1 MIKKMLKCSWLVIA
15 LCLGLTVFFGW
26 QLRTISIENTVRMYM
41 PQSSES
47 YQRMLKAEE
56 DFGSMMVLGISL
68 ETSGE
73 TILEPEYIQIVQNIT
88 DQISGADG
96 GSGVDYVESIDS
108 ISNMDFI
115 VGEEGSLK
123 ASSMLGD
130 DYTGSAEDMANI
142 KQRLIDWQ
150 EMYNRVIIT
159 DDGKT
164 TQLMITLKPKDENG
178 DMLNSKKQMAALHEI
193 QRICEEAVKDSD
205 LEVRYFGDPVLS
217 DDGYKFMVSDLL
229 VLIPF
234 VALVVL
240 LSLYFS
246 FHTFSGTILPLITVL
261 MSTIWSVGIM
271 CMLHITFTIIGS
283 VIPVCLVACGSAYGI
298 HVLTHYYIALDKVTG
313 EMTKEKHADAIVYGL
328 KDVWVAVALA
338 GITTVAGFI
347 SNITSPIM
355 PLKSFSV
362 FAAAGVVFSLILSMT
377 LIPCLLYVTPIKSV
391 GKHRKSKTRLSTK
404 IKLELAKQL
413 QRRRGKT
420 SDEATSS
427 TLYSIYHFFS
437 GTKPRLVVSTLVVV
451 VAALVGFKMLIVD
464 TALVNYFPP
473 DSKFRQDITYV
484 DEHLA
489 GSNTLYL
496 IVSGEEKAADA
507 NAVAADSSADSI
519 ASDFDFTPAETAE
532 TPAEN
537 AADSIASDFDF
548 TPSETENVESVAD
561 SIASDFDFSAGDV
574 GTADSV
580 ADAIE
585 GDFDFGG
592 ATDDFGFGADAAE
605 ESVATADE
613 GAKEYY
619 MLTNPEILKAV
630 DGLQEYLIARHP
642 GIGKVVSFT
651 TFIKRMNQVM
661 HVPDLNSAAVSDGY
675 VDPNVVYAEKLAST
689 ITVQQGLEML
699 HSAYSAAGGN
709 KATVEQIVS
718 ELEKQLN
725 FNGIDYYEV
734 PYDVAKYP
742 VASRDELGDLVT
754 QYLYLLSSE
763 QIQRFANNMTMPTA
777 IRTQVQLRTHST
789 DDTEA
794 IIRDAQNYAAIHFP
808 KGYKL
813 EATGN
818 GEMEYMMTK
827 MVVDSQTVSIA
838 LSLLMVFIIISLSF
852 RSPLAGII
860 GAIPLGL
867 TILLNFM
874 TMGYAG
880 IALDL
885 CTSIIASVA
894 IGVGIDYT
902 IHFMETYRAQRA
914 LTDDLE
920 EVTKRTFKTS
930 GKGII
935 TNAIA
940 VGLGFCVLLFSKFII
955 LRYIGALVAVVMFT
969 SSALSMTI
977 IPGLL
982 NAFDPKFMWSKEQ
995 KEAYKKTLS
1004 EAGESDEDDDEDE
1017 KPEVPEVKDVP
1028 EVKE

>member
-1 MIKKMLKCSWLVIA
+1 MLKCSWLIIVASLAITA
-15 LCLGLTVFFGW
+15 FFGW
-26 QLRTISIENTVRMYM
+26 QLRKISIENTVRMYM
-41 PQSSES
+41 PQSSDS

-68 ETSGE
+68 ETSGDS
-73 TILEPEYIQIVQNIT
+73 IISPEYIQIVKNIT
-88 DQISGADG
+88 EQI
-96 GSGVDYVESIDS
+96 SGVDYVESIDS
-108 ISNMDFI
+108 LSNIDF
-115 VGEEGSLK
+115 VTGEDGGLK
-123 ASSMLGD
+123 ASSLIGGD
-130 DYTGSAEDMANI
+130 DYTGSAEDMARI
-142 KQRLIDWQ
+142 KERLVDWQ

-164 TQLMITLKPKDENG
+164 TQMMITLEPKDENG
-178 DMLNSKKQMAALHEI
+178 NMLNSKRQMKTLHDI
-193 QRICEEAVKDSD
+193 KAICQEAVKDSG

-217 DDGYKFMVSDLL
+217 DDGYNFMISDLL
-229 VLIPF
+229 LLIPF
-234 VALVVL
+234 VAIVVL

-246 FHTFSGTILPLITVL
+246 FHTWSGTLLPLITVL
-261 MSTIWSVGIM
+261 MATVWSVGIM
-271 CMLHITFTIIGS
+271 CMLNITFTIIGS

-298 HVLTHYYIALDKVTG
+298 HVLTHYYIGIDKIEG
-313 EMTKEKHADAIVYGL
+313 EITKEKHIGAIEYGL
-328 KDVWVAVALA
+328 KDVWVAVVLA

-362 FAAAGVVFSLILSMT
+362 FAAAGVVFSLLLSMT
-377 LIPCLLYVTPIKSV
+377 FIPAMLYVTPISVV
-391 GKHRKSKTRLSTK
+391 GKHWKNKNHISTK
-404 IKLELAKQL
+404 IKMRLEQQL
-413 QRRRGKT
+413 RRQGGK
-420 SDEATSS
+420 SSEEATSS
-427 TLYSIYHFFS
+427 TLYSVYHFFS
-437 GTKPRLVVSTLVVV
+437 GTKPRLIVSNVLVL
-451 VAALVGFKMLIVD
+451 VAAAVGFKMLVVD
-464 TALVNYFPP
+464 TALVNYFPK

-496 IVSGEEKAADA
+496 LVSGEEKESSE
-507 NAVAADSSADSI
+507 VSLADSSETSLADSI
-519 ASDFDFTPAETAE
+519 ADDFGFDSGDFAQT
-532 TPAEN
+532 
-537 AADSIASDFDF
+537 DSAASDF
-548 TPSETENVESVAD
+548 A
-561 SIASDFDFSAGDV
+561 
-574 GTADSV
+574 
-580 ADAIE
+580 
-585 GDFDFGG
+585 
-592 ATDDFGFGADAAE
+592 DDFGFGDSSGSDDFGFGSADSAE
-605 ESVATADE
+605 NDE
-613 GAKEYY
+613 APKSYY

-630 DGLQEYLIARHP
+630 DGMQEYLLARHE
-642 GIGKVVSFT
+642 GIGKMVSFT

-661 HVPDLNSAAVSDGY
+661 NAPVNDDERLSAHISVREML
-675 VDPNVVYAEKLAST
+675 EK
-689 ITVQQGLEML
+689 L
-699 HSAYSAAGGN
+699 HSAYTAAGG
-709 KATVEQIVS
+709 KDARVQDIVL
-718 ELEKQLN
+718 ELERELN
-725 FNGIDYYEV
+725 FNGSDYYEI
-734 PYDVAKYP
+734 PYDVSKYP
-742 VASRDELGDLVT
+742 VSSRDELGDLVT

-789 DDTEA
+789 EDTEA
-794 IIRDAQNYAAIHFP
+794 IIKDAQNYAAKYFP
-808 KGYKL
+808 KGYRL

-827 MVVDSQTVSIA
+827 MVVDSQTVSIF
-838 LSLLMVFIIISLSF
+838 LSLAMVFIIISLSF
-852 RSPLAGII
+852 KSLFAGII

-874 TMGYAG
+874 VMGYAG

-930 GKGII
+930 GRGIL

-940 VGLGFCVLLFSKFII
+940 VGLGFCVLLFSRFII

-969 SSALSMTI
+969 SSTLAMTV

-995 KEAYKKTLS
+995 KEAYAKKLA
-1004 EAGESDEDDDEDE
+1004 EE
-1017 KPEVPEVKDVP
+1017 K
-1028 EVKE
+1028 

>member
-1 MIKKMLKCSWLVIA
+1 MIKKMLKCSWLIIIA
-15 LCLGLTVFFGW
+15 SLAITAFFGW
-26 QLRTISIENTVRMYM
+26 QLRKISIENTVRMYM

-56 DFGSMMVLGISL
+56 DYGSMMVLGISM

-73 TILEPEYIQIVQNIT
+73 TILTPEYIKIVQDVT
-88 DQISGADG
+88 DQIGN
-96 GSGVDYVESIDS
+96 VDYVESIDS
-108 ISNMDFI
+108 IANMDFI
-115 VGEEGSLK
+115 VGEDGSLK
-123 ASSMLGD
+123 ASSILGE
-130 DYTGSAEDMANI
+130 DYTGSPEDMAAI
-142 KQRLIDWQ
+142 KQRLVDWQ

-164 TQLMITLKPKDENG
+164 TQLMITLQPKDENG
-178 DMLNSKKQMAALHEI
+178 DMLNSKKQMKALHDI
-193 QRICEEAVKDSD
+193 QKICETALEGSD

-217 DDGYKFMVSDLL
+217 DNGYTFMVSDLL
-229 VLIPF
+229 ILIPF

-246 FHTFSGTILPLITVL
+246 FHTWSGTLLPLITVL
-261 MSTIWSVGIM
+261 MATVWSVGIM
-271 CMLHITFTIIGS
+271 CMLNVTFTIIGS

-298 HVLTHYYIALDKVTG
+298 HVLTHYYIGLDKIEG
-313 EMTKEKHADAIVYGL
+313 EITKESHAGAIVYGL
-328 KDVWVAVALA
+328 KDVWIAVVLA
-338 GITTVAGFI
+338 GVTTVAGFI

-362 FAAAGVVFSLILSMT
+362 FAAAGVVFSLLLSMT
-377 LIPCLLYVTPIKSV
+377 FIPAMLYVTPISKV
-391 GKHRKSKTRLSTK
+391 GKHWRNKNRISAKLK
-404 IKLELAKQL
+404 MKLEKQL
-413 QRRRGKT
+413 KRQGGKT
-420 SDEATSS
+420 SAEATTN
-427 TLYSIYHFFS
+427 TLYMIYHFFS
-437 GTKPRLVVSTLVVV
+437 GTKPRLIVSTAVLLLVAVI
-451 VAALVGFKMLIVD
+451 GFKMLIVD

-473 DSKFRQDITYV
+473 DSKFREDISYV

-496 IVSGEEKAADA
+496 IVSGEEKDA
-507 NAVAADSSADSI
+507 EEVAAESAGESVADSV
-519 ASDFDFTPAETAE
+519 ASDFDFGTSDTG
-532 TPAEN
+532 
-537 AADSIASDFDF
+537 AADSVASDFDF
-548 TPSETENVESVAD
+548 
-561 SIASDFDFSAGDV
+561 
-574 GTADSV
+574 
-580 ADAIE
+580 
-585 GDFDFGG
+585 GG
-592 ATDDFGFGADAAE
+592 STDDFGFGEAASGTDDFGFGDASGADSSESAE
-605 ESVATADE
+605 AP
-613 GAKEYY
+613 KQYY
-619 MLTNPEILKAV
+619 MLTNPEILNAV
-630 DGLQEYLIARHP
+630 DGMQEYLLARHE
-642 GIGKVVSFT
+642 GIGKMVSFT

-661 HVPDLNSAAVSDGY
+661 NSP
-675 VDPNVVYAEKLAST
+675 VDDAKLSST

-699 HSAYSAAGGN
+699 HKAYTSAGG
-709 KATVEQIVS
+709 KDADVQQIVL
-718 ELEKQLN
+718 ELERQLN
-725 FNGIDYYEV
+725 FNGLDYYEV

-742 VASRDELGDLVT
+742 VSTRDELGDLVT

-789 DDTEA
+789 DETAA
-794 IIRDAQNYAAIHFP
+794 IIADAQAYAAKHFP
-808 KGYKL
+808 KGYKI

-818 GEMEYMMTK
+818 GEMEYTMTK
-827 MVVDSQTVSIA
+827 MVVDSQTTSIL
-838 LSLLMVFIIISLSF
+838 LSLAMVFIIISLSF
-852 RSPLAGII
+852 KSPWAGII

-874 TMGYAG
+874 VMGYAG

-920 EVTKRTFKTS
+920 EVTKNTFKTS
-930 GKGII
+930 GRGIL

-940 VGLGFCVLLFSKFII
+940 VGLGFCVLLFSRFII

-969 SSALSMTI
+969 SSTLAMTV

-995 KEAYKKTLS
+995 KEAYAKKIA
-1004 EAGESDEDDDEDE
+1004 EE
-1017 KPEVPEVKDVP
+1017 K
-1028 EVKE
+1028 

>member
-1 MIKKMLKCSWLVIA
+1 MIKKMLKCSWLIIIA
-15 LCLGLTVFFGW
+15 SLAITAFFGW
-26 QLRTISIENTVRMYM
+26 QLRKISIENTVRMYM

-56 DFGSMMVLGISL
+56 DYGSMMVLGISM

-73 TILEPEYIQIVQNIT
+73 TILTPEYIKIVQDVT
-88 DQISGADG
+88 DQIGN
-96 GSGVDYVESIDS
+96 VDYVESIDS
-108 ISNMDFI
+108 IANMDFI
-115 VGEEGSLK
+115 VGEDGSLK
-123 ASSMLGD
+123 ASSILGE
-130 DYTGSAEDMANI
+130 DYTGSPEDMAAI
-142 KQRLIDWQ
+142 KQRLVDWQ

-164 TQLMITLKPKDENG
+164 TQLMITLQPKDENG
-178 DMLNSKKQMAALHEI
+178 DMLNSKKQMKALHDI
-193 QRICEEAVKDSD
+193 QKICETALEGSD

-217 DDGYKFMVSDLL
+217 DNGYTFMVSDLL

-246 FHTFSGTILPLITVL
+246 FHTWSGTLLPLITVL
-261 MSTIWSVGIM
+261 MATVWSVGIM
-271 CMLHITFTIIGS
+271 CMLNVTFTIIGS

-298 HVLTHYYIALDKVTG
+298 HVLTHYYIGLDKIEG
-313 EMTKEKHADAIVYGL
+313 EITKESHAGAIEYGL
-328 KDVWVAVALA
+328 KDVWIAVVLA
-338 GITTVAGFI
+338 GVTTVAGFI

-362 FAAAGVVFSLILSMT
+362 FAAAGVVFSLLLSMT
-377 LIPCLLYVTPIKSV
+377 FIPAMLYVTPISKV
-391 GKHRKSKTRLSTK
+391 GKHWRNKNRISAKLK
-404 IKLELAKQL
+404 MKLEKQL
-413 QRRRGKT
+413 KRQGGKT
-420 SDEATSS
+420 SAEATTN
-427 TLYSIYHFFS
+427 TLYMIYHFFS
-437 GTKPRLVVSTLVVV
+437 GTKPRLIVSSAVLLLVAVI
-451 VAALVGFKMLIVD
+451 GFKMLIVD

-473 DSKFRQDITYV
+473 DSKFREDISYV

-496 IVSGEEKAADA
+496 IVSGEEKDA
-507 NAVAADSSADSI
+507 EEVAAESAGESVADSV
-519 ASDFDFTPAETAE
+519 ASDFDFGTTD
-532 TPAEN
+532 TS
-537 AADSIASDFDF
+537 AADSVASDFDF
-548 TPSETENVESVAD
+548 
-561 SIASDFDFSAGDV
+561 
-574 GTADSV
+574 
-580 ADAIE
+580 
-585 GDFDFGG
+585 GG
-592 ATDDFGFGADAAE
+592 STDDFGFGEAASGTDDFGFGDASGADSSESAE
-605 ESVATADE
+605 AP
-613 GAKEYY
+613 KQYY
-619 MLTNPEILKAV
+619 MLTNPEILNAV
-630 DGLQEYLIARHP
+630 DGMQEYLLARHE
-642 GIGKVVSFT
+642 GIGKMVSFT

-661 HVPDLNSAAVSDGY
+661 NSP
-675 VDPNVVYAEKLAST
+675 VDDAKLSST

-699 HSAYSAAGGN
+699 HKAYTSAGG
-709 KATVEQIVS
+709 KDADVQQIVL
-718 ELEKQLN
+718 ELERQLN
-725 FNGIDYYEV
+725 FNGLDYYEV

-742 VASRDELGDLVT
+742 VSTRAELGDLVT

-789 DDTEA
+789 DDTAA
-794 IIRDAQNYAAIHFP
+794 IIADAQAYAAKHFP
-808 KGYKL
+808 KGYKI

-818 GEMEYMMTK
+818 GEMEYTMTK
-827 MVVDSQTVSIA
+827 MVVDSQTTSIL
-838 LSLLMVFIIISLSF
+838 LSLAMVFIIISLSF
-852 RSPLAGII
+852 KSPWAGII

-874 TMGYAG
+874 VMGYAG

-902 IHFMETYRAQRA
+902 IHFMETYRVQRA

-920 EVTKRTFKTS
+920 EVTKNTFKTS
-930 GKGII
+930 GRGIL

-940 VGLGFCVLLFSKFII
+940 VGLGFCVLLFSRFII

-969 SSALSMTI
+969 SSTLAMTV

-995 KEAYKKTLS
+995 KEAYAKKIA
-1004 EAGESDEDDDEDE
+1004 EE
-1017 KPEVPEVKDVP
+1017 K
-1028 EVKE
+1028 

>member
-1 MIKKMLKCSWLVIA
+1 MIKKMLKCSWLIIIA
-15 LCLGLTVFFGW
+15 SLAITVFFGW
-26 QLRTISIENTVRMYM
+26 QLRKISIENTVRMYM

-47 YQRMLKAEE
+47 YQRMLKTEE
-56 DFGSMMVLGISL
+56 EFGSMMVLGISL

-73 TILEPEYIQIVQNIT
+73 TILTPEYIKVVQAITEQIENVQ
-88 DQISGADG
+88 
-96 GSGVDYVESIDS
+96 YVESIDS
-108 ISNMDFI
+108 LSNMDFI

-123 ASSMLGD
+123 ASNMLGGD
-130 DYTGSAEDMANI
+130 DYTGSPEDMAAI

-164 TQLMITLKPKDENG
+164 TQLMITLEPKVERTKKVVSKDENG
-178 DMLNSKKQMAALHEI
+178 NKVVSEEPILDANGKPEMVMLDSKKQMKALHDI
-193 QRICEEAVKDSD
+193 KTICEEATKDTD

-217 DDGYKFMVSDLL
+217 DDGYNFMISDLL
-229 VLIPF
+229 LLIPF

-246 FHTFSGTILPLITVL
+246 FHTWSGTLLPLITVL
-261 MSTIWSVGIM
+261 MATVWSVGIM
-271 CMLHITFTIIGS
+271 CLCGITFTIIGS

-298 HVLTHYYIALDKVTG
+298 HVLTHYYIGLDKIEG
-313 EMTKEKHADAIVYGL
+313 EITKEKHAGAIEYGL
-328 KDVWVAVALA
+328 KDVWIAVILA
-338 GITTVAGFI
+338 GVTTVAGFI

-362 FAAAGVVFSLILSMT
+362 FAAAGVVFSLLLSMT
-377 LIPCLLYVTPIKSV
+377 FIPAMLYITPLKVV
-391 GKHRKSKTRLSTK
+391 GKHWKNKGKLSKKIRMRL
-404 IKLELAKQL
+404 EKQL
-413 QRRRGKT
+413 KRRGGQ
-420 SDEATSS
+420 SSEEATSS
-427 TLYSIYHFFS
+427 TLYSFYHFFS
-437 GTKPRLVVSTLVVV
+437 GTKPRLIVST
-451 VAALVGFKMLIVD
+451 ALVLIVAGIGFKLLVVD

-473 DSKFRQDITYV
+473 DSKFRQDISYV

-496 IVSGEEKAADA
+496 IVSGEEK
-507 NAVAADSSADSI
+507 
-519 ASDFDFTPAETAE
+519 TAE
-532 TPAEN
+532 EVQTSAP
-537 AADSIASDFDF
+537 
-548 TPSETENVESVAD
+548 VESTSD
-561 SIASDFDFSAGDV
+561 EIANDFDFSNGDT

-585 GDFDFGG
+585 GDFNFDSADSATDSSA
-592 ATDDFGFGADAAE
+592 ATDDFGFSADDFGFGSDAQVADGTDAAE
-605 ESVATADE
+605 PAEAP
-613 GAKEYY
+613 KQYY
-619 MLTNPEILKAV
+619 MLTDPEILKVV
-630 DGLQEYLIARHP
+630 DGMQNYLLERHD
-642 GIGKVVSFT
+642 GIGKMVSFT

-661 HVPDLNSAAVSDGY
+661 HVPTLDEELSTNTTDGY
-675 VDPNVVYAEKLAST
+675 VDPNKAYAEKLAST
-689 ITVQQGLEML
+689 ITVQEGLEML
-699 HSAYSAAGGN
+699 HKAYSLAGGN
-709 KATVEQIVS
+709 KATVDQIVN

-725 FNGIDYYEV
+725 FNGIDYYEI

-742 VASRDELGDLVT
+742 VASRAELGDLVT

-789 DDTEA
+789 ADTEK
-794 IIRDAQNYAAIHFP
+794 IIKDAQAYAEKYFP

-827 MVVDSQTVSIA
+827 MVVDSQTTSIA

-852 RSPLAGII
+852 KSPWAGII

-874 TMGYAG
+874 VMGFAG

-902 IHFMETYRAQRA
+902 IHFMETYRMQRA
-914 LTDDLE
+914 RTDDLE
-920 EVTKRTFKTS
+920 EVTKQTFKTS
-930 GKGII
+930 GRGIL

-940 VGLGFCVLLFSKFII
+940 VGLGFCVLLFSRFII

-969 SSALSMTI
+969 SSALAMTI

-995 KEAYKKTLS
+995 KEAYKAKLA
-1004 EAGESDEDDDEDE
+1004 EKGE
-1017 KPEVPEVKDVP
+1017 
-1028 EVKE
+1028 

>member
-15 LCLGLTVFFGW
+15 LSLVITAFFAW

-56 DFGSMMVLGISL
+56 DFGSMMVLGISI

-73 TILEPEYIQIVQNIT
+73 SIVTPEYIGIVQEIT
-88 DQISGADG
+88 DKIE
-96 GSGVDYVESIDS
+96 GVPYVESIDS
-108 ISNMDFI
+108 LSNIDFI
-115 VGEEGSLK
+115 KGENGGLQ
-123 ASSMLGD
+123 ASSLIGGD
-130 DYTGSAEDMANI
+130 DYTGSAEDIDAI

-164 TQLMITLKPKDENG
+164 TQMMITLEPKDENG
-178 DMLNSKKQMAALHEI
+178 NMLNSKRQMSSLHEI
-193 QRICEEAVKDSD
+193 QKICEEAVKGHEE

-217 DDGYKFMVSDLL
+217 DDGYNFMISDLL
-229 VLIPF
+229 VLIPV

-261 MSTIWSVGIM
+261 MATIWSVGIM
-271 CMLHITFTIIGS
+271 CMMHITFTIIGS

-298 HVLTHYYIALDKVTG
+298 HVLTHYYIALDAFTG
-313 EMTKEKHADAIVYGL
+313 ELTKEKHADIIAEGL
-328 KDVWVAVALA
+328 KDVWVAVVLA
-338 GITTVAGFI
+338 GVTTVAGFI

-362 FAAAGVVFSLILSMT
+362 FAAAGVVFSLLLSMT
-377 LIPCLLYVTPIKSV
+377 LIPCLLYVTPINAV
-391 GKHRKSKTRLSTK
+391 GKHRKNNNRLTTR
-404 IKLELAKQL
+404 IKLRIEKQL
-413 QRRRGKT
+413 KRQGGKT
-420 SDEATSS
+420 SEEATSS

-437 GTKPRLVVSTLVVV
+437 GTRPRLIVSTAVVLVV
-451 VAALVGFKMLIVD
+451 AIVGFKLLIVD

-489 GSNTLYL
+489 GSNTLYF
-496 IVSGEEKAADA
+496 IISGEELTEEEIAAKAVAEDSTADA
-507 NAVAADSSADSI
+507 I
-519 ASDFDFTPAETAE
+519 ASDFDFTEDAGADT
-532 TPAEN
+532 
-537 AADSIASDFDF
+537 AADDFSFDSSDDFSFDS
-548 TPSETENVESVAD
+548 SEELAESTSVAD
-561 SIASDFDFSAGDV
+561 DFSFED
-574 GTADSV
+574 TSS
-580 ADAIE
+580 
-585 GDFDFGG
+585 DFDFGG
-592 ATDDFGFGADAAE
+592 GEELVAE
-605 ESVATADE
+605 AEPV
-613 GAKEYY
+613 KEYH
-619 MLTNPEILKAV
+619 MLTNPEILMAV
-630 DGLQEYLIARHP
+630 DGMQDYLRARHT

-661 HVPDLNSAAVSDGY
+661 NAPSGDELSEPLTTQSLLDMFHG
-675 VDPNVVYAEKLAST
+675 
-689 ITVQQGLEML
+689 
-699 HSAYSAAGGN
+699 AYTAAGGK
-709 KATVEQIVS
+709 KASVEQIVN
-718 ELEKQLN
+718 ELEKKLN
-725 FNGIDYYEV
+725 YNGAAYYEI

-742 VASRDELGDLVT
+742 VATRDELGDLVT
-754 QYLYLLSSE
+754 QYLYLLASD

-777 IRTQVQLRTHST
+777 IRVQVQLRTHST
-789 DDTEA
+789 DDTAA
-794 IIRDAQNYAAIHFP
+794 IIADAQHYAETHFP
-808 KGYKL
+808 AGYKL

-827 MVVDSQTVSIA
+827 MVVDSQTTSII
-838 LSLLMVFIIISLSF
+838 LSLVMVFVIISLSF
-852 RSPLAGII
+852 KSLWAGII

-874 TMGYAG
+874 TMGFAG

-902 IHFMETYRAQRA
+902 IHFMETYRAERA

-920 EVTKRTFKTS
+920 EVTKKTFKTS

-940 VGLGFCVLLFSKFII
+940 VGLGFCVLLFPKFII

-969 SSALSMTI
+969 SSALSMTV

-995 KEAYKKTLS
+995 KEAYKAKLAEKS
-1004 EAGESDEDDDEDE
+1004 E
-1017 KPEVPEVKDVP
+1017 
-1028 EVKE
+1028 

>member
-1 MIKKMLKCSWLVIA
+1 MIKKMLKGSWFIIIA
-15 LCLGLTVFFGW
+15 SIALTVFFGW
-26 QLRTISIENTVRMYM
+26 QLKSIAIENTVRMYM

-47 YQRMLKAEE
+47 YQRMLKTEE
-56 DFGSMMVLGISL
+56 EFGSMMVLGISL
-68 ETSGE
+68 ETSGD
-73 TILEPEYIQIVQNIT
+73 TIITPEYIQVVQNIT

-96 GSGVDYVESIDS
+96 GSSVDYVESIDS

-115 VGEEGSLK
+115 VGEDGCLR
-123 ASSMLGD
+123 ASNMLGGD
-130 DYTGSAEDMANI
+130 DYTGSAEDMALI
-142 KQRLIDWQ
+142 RQRLIDWQ

-164 TQLMITLKPKDENG
+164 TQIMITLKPKDENG
-178 DMLNSKKQMAALHEI
+178 DMLNSRRQMQALHQI
-193 QRICEEAVKDSD
+193 KKICEEATKDYPD

-217 DDGYKFMVSDLL
+217 DDGYNFMISDLL
-229 VLIPF
+229 ILIPF

-246 FHTFSGTILPLITVL
+246 FHTWSGTLLPLITVL
-261 MSTIWSVGIM
+261 MSTVWSVGIM
-271 CMLHITFTIIGS
+271 CMLKITFTIIGS

-298 HVLTHYYIALDKVTG
+298 HVLTHYYVGLDKIEG
-313 EMTKEKHADAIVYGL
+313 EITKEKHAQAIEYGL
-328 KDVWVAVALA
+328 KDVWIAVILA
-338 GITTVAGFI
+338 GVTTVAGFI
-347 SNITSPIM
+347 SNVTSPIM

-377 LIPCLLYVTPIKSV
+377 FIPAMLYVTPIKSV
-391 GKHRKSKTRLSTK
+391 GKHWKNKNRLSTK
-404 IKLELAKQL
+404 IRMRVEQQL
-413 QRRRGKT
+413 KRQGGK
-420 SDEATSS
+420 SSEEATSS

-437 GTKPRLVVSTLVVV
+437 GTKPRLIVSTAIVIIV
-451 VAALVGFKMLIVD
+451 ALVGFKMLIVD

-473 DSKFRQDITYV
+473 DSKFRKDISYV

-496 IVSGEEKAADA
+496 VVSGEEKEDSVVEETNSPAD
-507 NAVAADSSADSI
+507 
-519 ASDFDFTPAETAE
+519 E
-532 TPAEN
+532 
-537 AADSIASDFDF
+537 
-548 TPSETENVESVAD
+548 
-561 SIASDFDFSAGDV
+561 IASDFDFSEGDTGAG
-574 GTADSV
+574 TSV
-580 ADAIE
+580 AEAVAD
-585 GDFDFGG
+585 DFSFDTSEDDFGFSEAAQSTESG
-592 ATDDFGFGADAAE
+592 ATDDFGFALDDSSAAE
-605 ESVATADE
+605 SAPEEAP
-613 GAKEYY
+613 KQYY

-630 DGLQEYLIARHP
+630 DGMQEYLLAKHD
-642 GIGKVVSFT
+642 GIGKMVSFT

-661 HVPDLNSAAVSDGY
+661 HVPTLDDSLSVNTTDGY
-675 VDPNVVYAEKLAST
+675 VDPNIGYAKKLNST
-689 ITVQQGLEML
+689 LTVQEALDLL
-699 HSAYSAAGGN
+699 HNAYTAAGGN
-709 KATVEQIVS
+709 KASVEGIVNA
-718 ELEKQLN
+718 LAKQLN
-725 FNGIDYYEV
+725 YNGIDYYEV

-742 VASRDELGDLVT
+742 VASREELGDLVT

-763 QIQRFANNMTMPTA
+763 QIQRFANNMTMPTS

-789 DDTEA
+789 ADTEK
-794 IIRDAQNYAAIHFP
+794 IIADAQAYAAKHFP
-808 KGYKL
+808 AGYKL

-818 GEMEYMMTK
+818 GEMEYMMTE
-827 MVVDSQTVSIA
+827 MVVDSQTVSIL
-838 LSLLMVFIIISLSF
+838 LSLFMVFLIISLSF
-852 RSPLAGII
+852 KSGWAGII

-874 TMGYAG
+874 VMGYAG

-914 LTDDLE
+914 TTDDLE

-930 GKGII
+930 GRGIL

-940 VGLGFCVLLFSKFII
+940 VGLGFCVLLFSRFII

-969 SSALSMTI
+969 SSALAMTI

-995 KEAYKKTLS
+995 KDAYNAKLAEAK
-1004 EAGESDEDDDEDE
+1004 GEN
-1017 KPEVPEVKDVP
+1017 K
-1028 EVKE
+1028 

>member
-1 MIKKMLKCSWLVIA
+1 MIKKMLKCSWLIIIASLVITA
-15 LCLGLTVFFGW
+15 FFGW
-26 QLRTISIENTVRMYM
+26 QLRKISIENTVRMYM

-68 ETSGE
+68 ETTGD
-73 TILEPEYIQIVQNIT
+73 TILTPEYIQVVQNIT
-88 DQISGADG
+88 EQIEN
-96 GSGVDYVESIDS
+96 VDYVESIDS

-123 ASSMLGD
+123 ASGIVGD
-130 DYTGSAEDMANI
+130 DYTGSAEDMASI
-142 KQRLIDWQ
+142 KQKLIDWQ

-164 TQLMITLKPKDENG
+164 TQLMITLEPKDENG
-178 DMLNSKKQMAALHEI
+178 DMLNSKRQMKALHDI
-193 QRICEEAVKDSD
+193 KAICEEATAGSD

-217 DDGYKFMVSDLL
+217 DDGYNFMISDLL

-246 FHTFSGTILPLITVL
+246 FHTWSGTLLPLITVL
-261 MSTIWSVGIM
+261 MATVWSVGIM
-271 CMLHITFTIIGS
+271 CMLNITFTIIGS

-298 HVLTHYYIALDKVTG
+298 HVLTHYYIGLDKIEG
-313 EMTKEKHADAIVYGL
+313 EMTKEKHADAIEYGL
-328 KDVWVAVALA
+328 KDVWIAVVLA
-338 GITTVAGFI
+338 GVTTVAGFI

-362 FAAAGVVFSLILSMT
+362 FAAAGVVFSLLLSMT
-377 LIPCLLYVTPIKSV
+377 FIPAMLYITPINVV
-391 GKHRKSKTRLSTK
+391 GKHWKNKGKLSAK
-404 IKLELAKQL
+404 IKMRLEKQL
-413 QRRRGKT
+413 KRQGGK
-420 SDEATSS
+420 SSAEATSN
-427 TLYSIYHFFS
+427 TLYMIYHFFS
-437 GTKPRLVVSTLVVV
+437 GTKPRLIVSTAIILVV
-451 VAALVGFKMLIVD
+451 AIVGFKMLVVD

-473 DSKFRQDITYV
+473 DSKFRQDISYV

-496 IVSGEEKAADA
+496 LVTGEEKEAGEVA
-507 NAVAADSSADSI
+507 AADSTAD
-519 ASDFDFTPAETAE
+519 E
-532 TPAEN
+532 
-537 AADSIASDFDF
+537 
-548 TPSETENVESVAD
+548 
-561 SIASDFDFSAGDV
+561 IASDFDFSAGDT
-574 GTADSV
+574 GSADSV

-585 GDFDFGG
+585 SDFDFGS
-592 ATDDFGFGADAAE
+592 TDDFGFGEASSGADDFGFGSAE
-605 ESVATADE
+605 GGDFGFGEAETADSTDSP
-613 GAKEYY
+613 KEYY

-630 DGLQEYLIARHP
+630 DGMQDYLLSRHS
-642 GIGKVVSFT
+642 GIGKMVSFT

-661 HVPDLNSAAVSDGY
+661 HVPSLDNTASTTDGY
-675 VDPNVVYAEKLAST
+675 VDPNIAYAKNLSST
-689 ITVQQGLEML
+689 ITVQEGLEIL
-699 HSAYSAAGGN
+699 HKAYSAAGGN
-709 KATVEQIVS
+709 KASVEQIVS

-725 FNGIDYYEV
+725 FNGIDYYEI

-742 VASRDELGDLVT
+742 VASREELGDLVT

-763 QIQRFANNMTMPTA
+763 QIQRFANNMTMPTS

-789 DDTEA
+789 DDTAA
-794 IIRDAQNYAAIHFP
+794 IIADAQNYAAKHFP
-808 KGYKL
+808 AGYKL

-818 GEMEYMMTK
+818 GEMEYTMTK
-827 MVVDSQTVSIA
+827 MVVDSQTMSIF
-838 LSLLMVFIIISLSF
+838 LSLAMVFIIIALSF
-852 RSPLAGII
+852 KSLWAGII
-860 GAIPLGL
+860 GAIPLGM

-874 TMGYAG
+874 VMGYAH

-902 IHFMETYRAQRA
+902 IHFMETYKAQRA

-920 EVTKRTFKTS
+920 EVTKNTFKTS
-930 GKGII
+930 GRGIL

-940 VGLGFCVLLFSKFII
+940 VGLGFCVLLFSRFII

-969 SSALSMTI
+969 SSTLAMTV

-982 NAFDPKFMWSKEQ
+982 NAFDPKFMWSDEQ
-995 KEAYKKTLS
+995 KKAYSDKLKT
-1004 EAGESDEDDDEDE
+1004 E
-1017 KPEVPEVKDVP
+1017 
-1028 EVKE
+1028 

>member
-1 MIKKMLKCSWLVIA
+1 MIKKMLKCSPLIIAVSLVITA
-15 LCLGLTVFFGW
+15 FFTW
-26 QLRTISIENTVRMYM
+26 QLRTIAIENTVRMYM

-68 ETSGE
+68 ETQGE
-73 TILEPEYIQIVQNIT
+73 SIITPEYIQIVQTIT
-88 DQISGADG
+88 DQIGGVPYVENIDSLSNIDFVVGEDG
-96 GSGVDYVESIDS
+96 G
-108 ISNMDFI
+108 
-115 VGEEGSLK
+115 LK
-123 ASSMLGD
+123 ASSLIGGD
-130 DYTGSAEDMANI
+130 DYTGSPEEMEQI
-142 KQRLIDWQ
+142 KEKLIDWQ

-164 TQLMITLKPKDENG
+164 TQMMITLEPKDENG
-178 DMLNSKKQMAALHEI
+178 NMLNSKRQMASLHEI
-193 QRICEEAVKDSD
+193 QKICEEAVAGSD

-217 DDGYKFMVSDLL
+217 DDGYNFMISDLL

-246 FHTFSGTILPLITVL
+246 FHTWSGTLLPLITVL
-261 MSTIWSVGIM
+261 MATIWSVGIM
-271 CMLHITFTIIGS
+271 CMLGITFTIIGS

-298 HVLTHYYIALDKVTG
+298 HVLTHYYIGLDKIEG
-313 EMTKEKHADAIVYGL
+313 DITKEKHVEAIEYGL
-328 KDVWVAVALA
+328 KDVWIAVVLA
-338 GITTVAGFI
+338 GVTTVAGFI

-362 FAAAGVVFSLILSMT
+362 FAAAGVVFSLVLSMT
-377 LIPCLLYVTPIKSV
+377 LIPCLLYVTPINVV
-391 GKHRKSKTRLSTK
+391 GKHWRNKNRLSTK
-404 IKLELAKQL
+404 IKMKLEKQL
-413 QRRRGKT
+413 KRQGGKT
-420 SDEATSS
+420 SEEATSS

-437 GTKPRLVVSTLVVV
+437 GTKPRLIVSTAILIV
-451 VAALVGFKMLIVD
+451 VAIIGFRMLVVD

-496 IVSGEEKAADA
+496 IVSGNEKEPSALSSDA
-507 NAVAADSSADSI
+507 SDSTASEI
-519 ASDFDFTPAETAE
+519 ASDFDFG
-532 TPAEN
+532 
-537 AADSIASDFDF
+537 DFGGG
-548 TPSETENVESVAD
+548 TSVAD
-561 SIASDFDFSAGDV
+561 SIES
-574 GTADSV
+574 
-580 ADAIE
+580 
-585 GDFDFGG
+585 DFDFGG
-592 ATDDFGFGADAAE
+592 AGDDFGFGAATDDFGFGTDSTEGAADAANE
-605 ESVATADE
+605 AP
-613 GAKEYY
+613 KEYY

-630 DGLQEYLIARHP
+630 DGMQEYLLAHHD
-642 GIGKVVSFT
+642 GIGKMVSFT

-661 HVPDLNSAAVSDGY
+661 NVPDSTEGIMSETVS
-675 VDPNVVYAEKLAST
+675 
-689 ITVQQGLEML
+689 VQQMLERL
-699 HSAYSAAGGN
+699 HSAYSAAGGK
-709 KATVEQIVS
+709 KATVEKFVS

-725 FNGIDYYEV
+725 FNGIDYYEI

-742 VASRDELGDLVT
+742 VASREELGDLVT
-754 QYLYLLSSE
+754 QYLYLLSSD

-789 DDTEA
+789 DDTA
-794 IIRDAQNYAAIHFP
+794 KIIADAKAYAAKYFP
-808 KGYKL
+808 EGYTL

-818 GEMEYMMTK
+818 GEMEYTMTK
-827 MVVDSQTVSIA
+827 MVVDSQTTSII
-838 LSLLMVFIIISLSF
+838 LSLVMVFLIISLSF
-852 RSPLAGII
+852 KSPWAGII

-874 TMGYAG
+874 VMGYAG

-902 IHFMETYRAQRA
+902 IHFMETYKAQRA

-940 VGLGFCVLLFSKFII
+940 VGLGFCVLLFSRFII

-969 SSALSMTI
+969 SSTLAMTV

-995 KEAYKKTLS
+995 KEAYKEKLKT
-1004 EAGESDEDDDEDE
+1004 EN
-1017 KPEVPEVKDVP
+1017 
-1028 EVKE
+1028 

>member
-1 MIKKMLKCSWLVIA
+1 MIKKMLKCSWLIIIA
-15 LCLGLTVFFGW
+15 SLAITAFFGW
-26 QLRTISIENTVRMYM
+26 QLRKISIENTVRMYM

-56 DFGSMMVLGISL
+56 DYGSMMVLGISM

-73 TILEPEYIQIVQNIT
+73 TILTPEYIKIVQDVT
-88 DQISGADG
+88 DQIGN
-96 GSGVDYVESIDS
+96 VDYVESIDS
-108 ISNMDFI
+108 IANMDFI
-115 VGEEGSLK
+115 VGEDGSLK
-123 ASSMLGD
+123 ASSILGE
-130 DYTGSAEDMANI
+130 DYTGSPEDMAAI
-142 KQRLIDWQ
+142 KQRLVDWQ

-164 TQLMITLKPKDENG
+164 TQLMITLQPKDENG
-178 DMLNSKKQMAALHEI
+178 DMLNSKKQMKALHDI
-193 QRICEEAVKDSD
+193 QKICETALEGSD

-217 DDGYKFMVSDLL
+217 DNGYTFMVSDLL
-229 VLIPF
+229 ILIPF

-246 FHTFSGTILPLITVL
+246 FHTWSGTLLPLITVL
-261 MSTIWSVGIM
+261 MATVWSVGIM
-271 CMLHITFTIIGS
+271 CMLNVTFTIIGS

-298 HVLTHYYIALDKVTG
+298 HVLTHYYIGLDKIEG
-313 EMTKEKHADAIVYGL
+313 EITKESHAGAIEYGL
-328 KDVWVAVALA
+328 KDVWIAVVLA
-338 GITTVAGFI
+338 GVTTVAGFI

-362 FAAAGVVFSLILSMT
+362 FAAAGVVFSLLLSMT
-377 LIPCLLYVTPIKSV
+377 FIPAMLYVTPISKV
-391 GKHRKSKTRLSTK
+391 GKHWRNKNRISAKLK
-404 IKLELAKQL
+404 MKLEKQL
-413 QRRRGKT
+413 KRQGGKT
-420 SDEATSS
+420 SAEATTN
-427 TLYSIYHFFS
+427 TLYMIYHFFS
-437 GTKPRLVVSTLVVV
+437 GTKPRLIVSTAVLLLVAVI
-451 VAALVGFKMLIVD
+451 GFKMLIVD

-473 DSKFRQDITYV
+473 DSKFREDISYV

-496 IVSGEEKAADA
+496 IVSGEEKDA
-507 NAVAADSSADSI
+507 EEVAAESAGESVADSV
-519 ASDFDFTPAETAE
+519 ASDFDFGTSDTG
-532 TPAEN
+532 
-537 AADSIASDFDF
+537 AADSVASDFDF
-548 TPSETENVESVAD
+548 
-561 SIASDFDFSAGDV
+561 
-574 GTADSV
+574 
-580 ADAIE
+580 
-585 GDFDFGG
+585 GG
-592 ATDDFGFGADAAE
+592 STDDFGFGEAASGTDDFGFGDASGADSSESAE
-605 ESVATADE
+605 AP
-613 GAKEYY
+613 KQYY
-619 MLTNPEILKAV
+619 MLTNPEILNAV
-630 DGLQEYLIARHP
+630 DGMQEYLLARHE
-642 GIGKVVSFT
+642 GIGKMVSFT

-661 HVPDLNSAAVSDGY
+661 NSP
-675 VDPNVVYAEKLAST
+675 VDDAKLSST

-699 HSAYSAAGGN
+699 HKAYTSAGG
-709 KATVEQIVS
+709 KDADVQQIVL
-718 ELEKQLN
+718 ELERQLN
-725 FNGIDYYEV
+725 FNGLDYYEV

-742 VASRDELGDLVT
+742 VSTRDELGDLVT

-789 DDTEA
+789 DETAA
-794 IIRDAQNYAAIHFP
+794 IIADAQAYAAKHFP
-808 KGYKL
+808 KGYKI

-818 GEMEYMMTK
+818 GEMEYTMTK
-827 MVVDSQTVSIA
+827 MVVDSQTTSIL
-838 LSLLMVFIIISLSF
+838 LSLAMVFIIISLSF
-852 RSPLAGII
+852 KSPWAGII

-874 TMGYAG
+874 VMGYAG

-920 EVTKRTFKTS
+920 EVTKNTFKTS
-930 GKGII
+930 GRGIL

-940 VGLGFCVLLFSKFII
+940 VGLGFCVLLFSRFII

-969 SSALSMTI
+969 SSTLAMTV

-995 KEAYKKTLS
+995 KEAYAKKIA
-1004 EAGESDEDDDEDE
+1004 EE
-1017 KPEVPEVKDVP
+1017 K
-1028 EVKE
+1028 

>member
-1 MIKKMLKCSWLVIA
+1 MIKKMLKCSWLIIIA
-15 LCLGLTVFFGW
+15 SLAITAFFGW
-26 QLRTISIENTVRMYM
+26 QLRKISIENTVRMYM

-56 DFGSMMVLGISL
+56 DYGSMMVLGISM

-73 TILEPEYIQIVQNIT
+73 TILTPEYIKIVQDVT
-88 DQISGADG
+88 DQIGN
-96 GSGVDYVESIDS
+96 VDYVESIDS
-108 ISNMDFI
+108 IANMDFI
-115 VGEEGSLK
+115 VGEDGSLK
-123 ASSMLGD
+123 ASSILGE
-130 DYTGSAEDMANI
+130 DYSGTAEDMAAI
-142 KQRLIDWQ
+142 KQRLVDWQ

-164 TQLMITLKPKDENG
+164 TQLMITLQPKDENG
-178 DMLNSKKQMAALHEI
+178 DMLNSKRQMKALHDI
-193 QRICEEAVKDSD
+193 QKICETALEGSD

-217 DDGYKFMVSDLL
+217 DNGYTFMVSDLL
-229 VLIPF
+229 LLIPF

-246 FHTFSGTILPLITVL
+246 FHTWSGTLLPLITVL
-261 MSTIWSVGIM
+261 MATVWSVGIM
-271 CMLHITFTIIGS
+271 CMLNVTFTIIGS

-298 HVLTHYYIALDKVTG
+298 HVLTHYYIGLDKIEG
-313 EMTKEKHADAIVYGL
+313 EITKENHAGAIEYGL
-328 KDVWVAVALA
+328 KDVWIAVVLA
-338 GITTVAGFI
+338 GVTTVAGFI

-377 LIPCLLYVTPIKSV
+377 FIPAMLYVTPISKV
-391 GKHRKSKTRLSTK
+391 GKHWRNKNRLSA
-404 IKLELAKQL
+404 KLKVRLEKQL
-413 QRRRGKT
+413 KRQGGKT
-420 SDEATSS
+420 SAEATTN
-427 TLYSIYHFFS
+427 TLYMVYHFFS
-437 GTKPRLVVSTLVVV
+437 GTKPRLIVSTAILLLV
-451 VAALVGFKMLIVD
+451 AIIGFKMLIVD
-464 TALVNYFPP
+464 TALVNYFPK

-484 DEHLA
+484 DENLA

-496 IVSGEEKAADA
+496 IVSGEEKEAEEAPA
-507 NAVAADSSADSI
+507 ESAGESVADSV
-519 ASDFDFTPAETAE
+519 ASDFDFGTS
-532 TPAEN
+532 EN
-537 AADSIASDFDF
+537 NVADSVASDFDF
-548 TPSETENVESVAD
+548 
-561 SIASDFDFSAGDV
+561 
-574 GTADSV
+574 GTAEPGT
-580 ADAIE
+580 A
-585 GDFDFGG
+585 
-592 ATDDFGFGADAAE
+592 DDFGFGEASNAATDDFVFADASNTGADFGFGDMADSSETAE
-605 ESVATADE
+605 AP
-613 GAKEYY
+613 KQYY

-630 DGLQEYLIARHP
+630 DGMQEYLLARHD
-642 GIGKVVSFT
+642 GIGKMVSFT

-661 HVPDLNSAAVSDGY
+661 NAPVNDD
-675 VDPNVVYAEKLAST
+675 KLSSI

-699 HSAYSAAGGN
+699 HKAYTLAGGDKSN
-709 KATVEQIVS
+709 VADIVA

-725 FNGIDYYEV
+725 FNGIDYYEI

-742 VASRDELGDLVT
+742 VSARSELGDLVT
-754 QYLYLLSSE
+754 QYLYLLSSQ

-789 DDTEA
+789 EDTEA
-794 IIRDAQNYAAIHFP
+794 IIKDAQAYAEKHFP
-808 KGYKL
+808 KGYKI

-818 GEMEYMMTK
+818 GEMEYTMTK
-827 MVVDSQTVSIA
+827 MVVDSQTTSIL
-838 LSLLMVFIIISLSF
+838 LSLAMVFIIISLSF
-852 RSPLAGII
+852 KSPWAGII

-874 TMGYAG
+874 VMGYAG

-902 IHFMETYRAQRA
+902 IHFMETYRTQRA

-920 EVTKRTFKTS
+920 EVTKNTFKTS
-930 GKGII
+930 GRGIL

-940 VGLGFCVLLFSKFII
+940 VGLGFCVLLFSRFII

-969 SSALSMTI
+969 SSTLAMTV

-995 KEAYKKTLS
+995 KEAYKKQLQ
-1004 EAGESDEDDDEDE
+1004 EEN
-1017 KPEVPEVKDVP
+1017 
-1028 EVKE
+1028 

>member
-1 MIKKMLKCSWLVIA
+1 MIRKMLKCSWLIIVASLAITA
-15 LCLGLTVFFGW
+15 FFGW
-26 QLRTISIENTVRMYM
+26 QLRKISIENTVRMYM
-41 PQSSES
+41 PQSSDS

-68 ETSGE
+68 ETSGDS
-73 TILEPEYIQIVQNIT
+73 IISPEYIQIVKNIT
-88 DQISGADG
+88 EQI
-96 GSGVDYVESIDS
+96 SGVDYVESIDS
-108 ISNMDFI
+108 LSNIDF
-115 VGEEGSLK
+115 VTGEDGGLK
-123 ASSMLGD
+123 ASSLIGGD
-130 DYTGSAEDMANI
+130 DYTGSAEDMARI
-142 KQRLIDWQ
+142 KERLVDWQ

-164 TQLMITLKPKDENG
+164 TQMMITLEPKDENG
-178 DMLNSKKQMAALHEI
+178 NMLNSKRQMKTLHDI
-193 QRICEEAVKDSD
+193 KAICQEAVKDSG

-217 DDGYKFMVSDLL
+217 DDGYNFMISDLL
-229 VLIPF
+229 LLIPF
-234 VALVVL
+234 VAIVVL

-246 FHTFSGTILPLITVL
+246 FHTWSGTLLPLITVL
-261 MSTIWSVGIM
+261 MATVWSVGIM
-271 CMLHITFTIIGS
+271 CMLNITFTIIGS

-298 HVLTHYYIALDKVTG
+298 HVLTHYYIGIDKIEG
-313 EMTKEKHADAIVYGL
+313 EITEEKHIGAIEYGL
-328 KDVWVAVALA
+328 KDVWVAVVLA

-362 FAAAGVVFSLILSMT
+362 FAAAGVVFSLLLSMT
-377 LIPCLLYVTPIKSV
+377 FIPAMLYVTPISVV
-391 GKHRKSKTRLSTK
+391 GKHWKNKNHISTK
-404 IKLELAKQL
+404 IKMRLEQQL
-413 QRRRGKT
+413 RRQGGK
-420 SDEATSS
+420 SSEEAASS
-427 TLYSIYHFFS
+427 TLYSVYHFFS
-437 GTKPRLVVSTLVVV
+437 GTKPRLIVSNVLVL
-451 VAALVGFKMLIVD
+451 VAAAVGFKMLVVD
-464 TALVNYFPP
+464 TALVNYFPK

-496 IVSGEEKAADA
+496 LVSGEEKEASE
-507 NAVAADSSADSI
+507 VSLADSSETSLADSI
-519 ASDFDFTPAETAE
+519 ADDFGFDSGDFAQT
-532 TPAEN
+532 
-537 AADSIASDFDF
+537 DSAASDF
-548 TPSETENVESVAD
+548 A
-561 SIASDFDFSAGDV
+561 
-574 GTADSV
+574 
-580 ADAIE
+580 
-585 GDFDFGG
+585 
-592 ATDDFGFGADAAE
+592 DDFGFGDSSGSDDFGFGSADSAE
-605 ESVATADE
+605 NDE
-613 GAKEYY
+613 APKSYY

-630 DGLQEYLIARHP
+630 DGMQEYLLARHE
-642 GIGKVVSFT
+642 GIGKMVSFT

-661 HVPDLNSAAVSDGY
+661 NAPVNDDERLSAHISVREML
-675 VDPNVVYAEKLAST
+675 EK
-689 ITVQQGLEML
+689 L
-699 HSAYSAAGGN
+699 HSAYTAAGG
-709 KATVEQIVS
+709 KDATVQDIVL
-718 ELEKQLN
+718 ELERELN
-725 FNGIDYYEV
+725 FNGSDYYEI
-734 PYDVAKYP
+734 PYDVSKYP
-742 VASRDELGDLVT
+742 VSSRDELGDLVT

-789 DDTEA
+789 EDTEA
-794 IIRDAQNYAAIHFP
+794 IIKDAQNYAAKYFP
-808 KGYKL
+808 KGYRL

-827 MVVDSQTVSIA
+827 MVVDSQTVSIF
-838 LSLLMVFIIISLSF
+838 LSLAMVFIIISLSF
-852 RSPLAGII
+852 KSLFAGII

-874 TMGYAG
+874 VMGYAG

-930 GKGII
+930 GRGIL

-940 VGLGFCVLLFSKFII
+940 VGLGFCVLLFSRFII

-969 SSALSMTI
+969 SSTLAMTV

-995 KEAYKKTLS
+995 KEAYAKKIA
-1004 EAGESDEDDDEDE
+1004 EE
-1017 KPEVPEVKDVP
+1017 K
-1028 EVKE
+1028 

>member
-1 MIKKMLKCSWLVIA
+1 MIKKMLKCSPLIIAVSLVITA
-15 LCLGLTVFFGW
+15 FFTW
-26 QLRTISIENTVRMYM
+26 QLRTIAIENTVRMYM

-68 ETSGE
+68 ETHGD
-73 TILEPEYIQIVQNIT
+73 TIIKPEYIKIVQEITEQVDGVPYVENI
-88 DQISGADG
+88 DSLSNIDFVVGEDG
-96 GSGVDYVESIDS
+96 G
-108 ISNMDFI
+108 
-115 VGEEGSLK
+115 LK
-123 ASSMLGD
+123 ASSLIGGD
-130 DYTGSAEDMANI
+130 DYTGSPEEMEQI
-142 KQRLIDWQ
+142 KEKLIDWQ

-164 TQLMITLKPKDENG
+164 TQMMITLEPKDENG
-178 DMLNSKKQMAALHEI
+178 DMLNSKRQMASLHEI
-193 QRICEEAVKDSD
+193 QKICEEAVAGSD

-217 DDGYKFMVSDLL
+217 DDGYNFMISDLL

-246 FHTFSGTILPLITVL
+246 FHTWSGTLLPLITVL
-261 MSTIWSVGIM
+261 MATIWSVGIM

-298 HVLTHYYIALDKVTG
+298 HVLTHYYIGLDRIEG
-313 EMTKEKHADAIVYGL
+313 EITKEKHAEAIEYGL
-328 KDVWVAVALA
+328 KDVWVAVVLA
-338 GITTVAGFI
+338 GVTTVAGFI

-362 FAAAGVVFSLILSMT
+362 FAAAGVVFSLVLSMT
-377 LIPCLLYVTPIKSV
+377 LIPCLLYVTPINVV
-391 GKHRKSKTRLSTK
+391 GKHWRNKNRLSTK
-404 IKLELAKQL
+404 IKMKLEKQL
-413 QRRRGKT
+413 KRQGGKT
-420 SDEATSS
+420 SEEATSS

-437 GTKPRLVVSTLVVV
+437 GTKPRLIVSTAVLV
-451 VAALVGFKMLIVD
+451 VAAIVGFKMLVVD

-473 DSKFRQDITYV
+473 DSKFRQDISYV

-496 IVSGEEKAADA
+496 IVSGEEKEVSETTGEAGESVAD
-507 NAVAADSSADSI
+507 VVS
-519 ASDFDFTPAETAE
+519 SDFDFG
-532 TPAEN
+532 
-537 AADSIASDFDF
+537 DFGSG
-548 TPSETENVESVAD
+548 TSVANTVES
-561 SIASDFDFSAGDV
+561 
-574 GTADSV
+574 
-580 ADAIE
+580 
-585 GDFDFGG
+585 DFDFGG
-592 ATDDFGFGADAAE
+592 ADDFGFGEASGSTDDFGFGTDASSETASAE
-605 ESVATADE
+605 SAEAP
-613 GAKEYY
+613 KEYN

-630 DGLQEYLIARHP
+630 DGMQDYLLSRHE
-642 GIGKVVSFT
+642 GIGKMVSFT

-661 HVPDLNSAAVSDGY
+661 NAPSSNDGILSET
-675 VDPNVVYAEKLAST
+675 V
-689 ITVQQGLEML
+689 TVQQMLERL
-699 HSAYSAAGGN
+699 HSAYTDAGGK

-725 FNGIDYYEV
+725 FNGIDYYEI

-742 VASRDELGDLVT
+742 VASREELGDLVT

-789 DDTEA
+789 DDTAA
-794 IIRDAQNYAAIHFP
+794 IIADAQAYAEKYFP
-808 KGYKL
+808 AGYKL

-827 MVVDSQTVSIA
+827 MVVDSQTTSIV
-838 LSLLMVFIIISLSF
+838 LSLLMVFLIISISF
-852 RSPLAGII
+852 KSPWAGII

-874 TMGYAG
+874 TMGYTG

-940 VGLGFCVLLFSKFII
+940 VGLGFCVLLFSRFII

-995 KEAYKKTLS
+995 KEAYKEKL
-1004 EAGESDEDDDEDE
+1004 AGSN
-1017 KPEVPEVKDVP
+1017 
-1028 EVKE
+1028 

>member
-1 MIKKMLKCSWLVIA
+1 MIRKMLKCSWLIILA
-15 LCLGLTVFFGW
+15 SLAITAFFGW
-26 QLRTISIENTVRMYM
+26 QLRKISIENTVRMYM
-41 PQSSES
+41 PQSSDS

-68 ETSGE
+68 ETSGDS
-73 TILEPEYIQIVQNIT
+73 IISPEYIQIVKNIT
-88 DQISGADG
+88 EQI
-96 GSGVDYVESIDS
+96 SGVDYVESIDS
-108 ISNMDFI
+108 LSNIDF
-115 VGEEGSLK
+115 VTGEDGGLK
-123 ASSMLGD
+123 ASSLIGGD
-130 DYTGSAEDMANI
+130 DYTGSAEDMARI
-142 KQRLIDWQ
+142 KERLVDWQ

-164 TQLMITLKPKDENG
+164 TQMMITLEPKDENG
-178 DMLNSKKQMAALHEI
+178 NMLNSKRQMKTLHDI
-193 QRICEEAVKDSD
+193 KAICQEAVKGSD

-217 DDGYKFMVSDLL
+217 DDGYNFMISDLL
-229 VLIPF
+229 LLIPF

-246 FHTFSGTILPLITVL
+246 FHTWSGTLLPLITVL
-261 MSTIWSVGIM
+261 MATVWSVGIM
-271 CMLHITFTIIGS
+271 CMLNITFTIIGS

-298 HVLTHYYIALDKVTG
+298 HVLTHYYIGIDKIEG
-313 EMTKEKHADAIVYGL
+313 EITKEKHIGAIEYGL
-328 KDVWVAVALA
+328 KDVWVAVVLA

-362 FAAAGVVFSLILSMT
+362 FAAAGVVFSLLLSMT
-377 LIPCLLYVTPIKSV
+377 FIPAMLYVTPISVV
-391 GKHRKSKTRLSTK
+391 GKHWKNKNHISTK
-404 IKLELAKQL
+404 IKMRLEQQL
-413 QRRRGKT
+413 RRQGGK
-420 SDEATSS
+420 SSEEATSS
-427 TLYSIYHFFS
+427 TLYSVYHFFS
-437 GTKPRLVVSTLVVV
+437 GTKPRLIVSNVLVL
-451 VAALVGFKMLIVD
+451 VAAAVGFKMLVVD
-464 TALVNYFPP
+464 TALVNYFPK

-496 IVSGEEKAADA
+496 LVSGEEKESSE
-507 NAVAADSSADSI
+507 VSLADSSEDSLADSI
-519 ASDFDFTPAETAE
+519 ADDFGFDSGDFAQT
-532 TPAEN
+532 
-537 AADSIASDFDF
+537 DSAASDF
-548 TPSETENVESVAD
+548 A
-561 SIASDFDFSAGDV
+561 
-574 GTADSV
+574 
-580 ADAIE
+580 
-585 GDFDFGG
+585 
-592 ATDDFGFGADAAE
+592 DDFGFGDSSGSDDFGFGSADSAE
-605 ESVATADE
+605 NDE
-613 GAKEYY
+613 APKSYY

-630 DGLQEYLIARHP
+630 DGMQEYLLARHE
-642 GIGKVVSFT
+642 GIGKMVSFT

-661 HVPDLNSAAVSDGY
+661 NAPVNDDERLSAHISVREML
-675 VDPNVVYAEKLAST
+675 EK
-689 ITVQQGLEML
+689 L
-699 HSAYSAAGGN
+699 HSAYTAAGG
-709 KATVEQIVS
+709 KDATVQDIVL
-718 ELEKQLN
+718 ELERELN
-725 FNGIDYYEV
+725 FNGSDYYEI
-734 PYDVAKYP
+734 PYDVSKYP
-742 VASRDELGDLVT
+742 VSSRDELGDLVT

-789 DDTEA
+789 EDTEA
-794 IIRDAQNYAAIHFP
+794 IIKDAQNYAAKYFP
-808 KGYKL
+808 KGYRL

-827 MVVDSQTVSIA
+827 MVVDSQTVSIF
-838 LSLLMVFIIISLSF
+838 LSLAMVFIIISLSF
-852 RSPLAGII
+852 KSLFAGII

-874 TMGYAG
+874 VMGYAG

-930 GKGII
+930 GRGIL

-940 VGLGFCVLLFSKFII
+940 VGLGFCVLLFSRFII

-969 SSALSMTI
+969 SSTLAMTV

-995 KEAYKKTLS
+995 KEAYAKKLA
-1004 EAGESDEDDDEDE
+1004 EE
-1017 KPEVPEVKDVP
+1017 K
-1028 EVKE
+1028 